1 MKRRRIF
8 FLLSLQQSYYC
19 NVAVW
24 TALNKRLAQ
33 LSTLNNR
40 NSPLLSLQ
48 KQPMTKS
55 ETAFWEDWI
64 TLTHN
69 GIRLRAYIQILDA
82 TWKVLFLIRGCVKF
96 ITMMVDEVYENN
108 VNISPYLIIYIYIYN
123 DILMKT
129 DINLPHLVLQTKNI
143 SPADLYNIYH

>member
-24 TALNKRLAQ
+24 TALSKRLAQ
-33 LSTLNNR
+33 LSTSNNR

-48 KQPMTKS
+48 EQPMTKS

-69 GIRLRAYIQILDA
+69 GIWLRAYIQILDA

-96 ITMMVDEVYENN
+96 ITTMVDELYEKM
-108 VNISPYLIIYIYIYN
+108 SIYFHIWLYIYN
-123 DILMKT
+123 DIILKT
-129 DINLPHLVLQTKNI
+129 DINLQHLVLQAKNI
-143 SPADLYNIYH
+143 SAIELYSLYH

>member
-24 TALNKRLAQ
+24 TALSKRLAQ
-33 LSTLNNR
+33 LSTSNNR

-48 KQPMTKS
+48 EQPMTKS

-69 GIRLRAYIQILDA
+69 GIWLRAYIQILDA
-82 TWKVLFLIRGCVKF
+82 TWKVLFWFGVVLNLLRRWLMSCMKIMSIYLHIGL
-96 ITMMVDEVYENN
+96 Y
-108 VNISPYLIIYIYIYN
+108 ISEMFN

-129 DINLPHLVLQTKNI
+129 DINLHDLVLQTKNI
-143 SPADLYNIYH
+143 SNIEL

>member
-8 FLLSLQQSYYC
+8 FLLSLQQNYYC

-108 VNISPYLIIYIYIYN
+108 VNISPYLIIYIYN

-143 SPADLYNIYH
+143 SPTELYNIYH

>member
-24 TALNKRLAQ
+24 TALSKRLAQ
-33 LSTLNNR
+33 LSTSNNR

-48 KQPMTKS
+48 EQPMTKS

-69 GIRLRAYIQILDA
+69 GIWLRAYIQILDA
-82 TWKVLFLIRGCVKF
+82 TWKVLFLILGCVKF
-96 ITMMVDEVYENN
+96 ITTMVDELYENN
-108 VNISPYLIIYIYIYN
+108 VNIFPYLTIYN

-143 SPADLYNIYH
+143 SPTELYNIYH

>member
-8 FLLSLQQSYYC
+8 FLLSLKQSYHC

-108 VNISPYLIIYIYIYN
+108 VNISPYLIIYMYN

-143 SPADLYNIYH
+143 SPTELYNIYH